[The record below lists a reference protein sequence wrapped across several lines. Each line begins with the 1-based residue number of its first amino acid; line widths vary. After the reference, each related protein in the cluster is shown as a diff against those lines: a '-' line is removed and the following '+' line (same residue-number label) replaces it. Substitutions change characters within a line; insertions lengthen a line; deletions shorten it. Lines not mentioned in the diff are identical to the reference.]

1 MQKKIPE
8 EKLQALRNTG
18 ISEFASKGLDGA
30 NINVIARKA
39 GVSVGTIYN
48 YFGTKENFFTA
59 CLEQAMKDLETALM
73 EASAGDVPLLTRA
86 DRLIRAV
93 QSYSRENID
102 VIRLYNEITSSSGNK
117 MAGSLAR
124 KIESISSSAYKK
136 TIREAA
142 RKGEIRSDV
151 NVEYLAFFFDNLL
164 TTLQFSYACPYYKE
178 RLKIYCGEEGLKD
191 DDLMR
196 KNLLAFMDAAF
207 DPKGTTKK

>member
-48 YFGTKENFFTA
+48 YFGTKETFFTA

-93 QSYSRENID
+93 QSYSRENIE

-142 RKGEIRSDV
+142 MKGEIRSDV

-207 DPKGTTKK
+207 DPKGRTKK

>member
-8 EKLQALRNTG
+8 EKLQDLRNTG

-93 QSYSRENID
+93 QSYSRENIE

-136 TIREAA
+136 TIE
-142 RKGEIRSDV
+142 GS
-151 NVEYLAFFFDNLL
+151 
-164 TTLQFSYACPYYKE
+164 KE
-178 RLKIYCGEEGLKD
+178 GRNPFRCEC
-191 DDLMR
+191 
-196 KNLLAFMDAAF
+196 
-207 DPKGTTKK
+207 

>member
-86 DRLIRAV
+86 DRLIRVV
-93 QSYSRENID
+93 QSYSRENIE
-102 VIRLYNEITSSSGNK
+102 VICLYNEITSSSGNK

-191 DDLMR
+191 DEQMR

-207 DPKGTTKK
+207 DPKGRTKK

>member
-93 QSYSRENID
+93 QSYSRENIE

-142 RKGEIRSDV
+142 RKGEICSDV

-191 DDLMR
+191 DEQMR

-207 DPKGTTKK
+207 DPKGRTKK

>member
-1 MQKKIPE
+1 
-8 EKLQALRNTG
+8 
-18 ISEFASKGLDGA
+18 
-30 NINVIARKA
+30 
-39 GVSVGTIYN
+39 
-48 YFGTKENFFTA
+48 
-59 CLEQAMKDLETALM
+59 
-73 EASAGDVPLLTRA
+73 
-86 DRLIRAV
+86 
-93 QSYSRENID
+93 
-102 VIRLYNEITSSSGNK
+102 

-191 DDLMR
+191 DEQMR

-207 DPKGTTKK
+207 DPKGRTKK

>member
-93 QSYSRENID
+93 QSYSRENIE
-102 VIRLYNEITSSSGNK
+102 VICLYNEITSSSGNK

-191 DDLMR
+191 DEQMR

-207 DPKGTTKK
+207 DPKGRTKK

>member
-18 ISEFASKGLDGA
+18 IREFASKGLDGA

>member
-18 ISEFASKGLDGA
+18 IREFASKGLDGA

-93 QSYSRENID
+93 QSYSRENIE

-191 DDLMR
+191 DEQMR

-207 DPKGTTKK
+207 DPKGRTKK

>member
-86 DRLIRAV
+86 DRLITAV
-93 QSYSRENID
+93 QSYSRENIE

-191 DDLMR
+191 DEQMR

-207 DPKGTTKK
+207 DPKGRTKK

>member
-196 KNLLAFMDAAF
+196 NNLLAFMDAAF